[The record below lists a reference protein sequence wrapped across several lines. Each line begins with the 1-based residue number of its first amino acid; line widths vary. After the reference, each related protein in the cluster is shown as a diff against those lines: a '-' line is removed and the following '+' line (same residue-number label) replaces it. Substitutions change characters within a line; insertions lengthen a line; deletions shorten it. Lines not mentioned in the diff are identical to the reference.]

1 MTAKL
6 PRPVRLFAELCAAR
20 VRWQQQRAEM
30 FDVNNAWY
38 PAFNL
43 PAFNSIGRDS
53 AWKASNVVLHDAG
66 TLPDPPTGEERAAW
80 DAMRAKFPAID
91 AAAREA
97 VRGA

>member
-53 AWKASNVVLHDAG
+53 AWKASKSCFTTQGLS
-66 TLPDPPTGEERAAW
+66 PIRR
-80 DAMRAKFPAID
+80 RAKREQPGTPCARSFP
-91 AAAREA
+91 RSTQQHEKL
-97 VRGA
+97 